1 MAEYEQEVYDFE
13 RFLCT
18 VMNTWKIRMET
29 KVLIVDDDDDILA
42 AGKLALRKVCSDIT
56 TLNDPNQLPRLI
68 AATSFDV
75 ILLDMN
81 FNPGNSD
88 GAEGLQWIE
97 ELQHLGFDGV
107 ILAATAHGGVNIA
120 VEAMKRG
127 AQDFII
133 KPWQNEKFVA
143 TIKNAIELRQSKLAN
158 QKLQRSQSA
167 IAAAVNPPRNILGDS
182 TAMKHVHSMIAKA
195 APTDANVLILGEN
208 GTGKELAARELHQ
221 QSHRAD
227 NVFIS
232 VDMGSLSEQLFESE
246 LFGHKKGAFTGA
258 MQERPG
264 RFQAANGGTL
274 FLDEIGNLP
283 LSLQSKLLT
292 VLEQRVVSAVGSD
305 KAEAIDVRIIA
316 ATNVPREKLHDESI
330 FRQDLLY
337 RLNTVEICM
346 PPLRERKEDIA
357 EISHYYL
364 KLYAKKYNKA
374 CDTFDESALK
384 ILTQCDWPGN
394 VRSLRHAIERA
405 VILAESEHITDCD
418 LHISHPGTANQTNTK
433 AHVDPHPNVTE
444 TLTLDELEL
453 RAVKSALT
461 RHSYN
466 ISRAAKDLGITRAAL
481 YRRMEKHDL

>member
-1 MAEYEQEVYDFE
+1 
-13 RFLCT
+13 
-18 VMNTWKIRMET
+18 MET

-42 AGKLALRKVCSDIT
+42 AGKMALRKVCTDIT
-56 TLNDPNQLPRLI
+56 TLNDPKHLPRVI
-68 AATSFDV
+68 EENSFDLV
-75 ILLDMN
+75 LLDMN

-88 GAEGLQWIE
+88 GAEGLHWIE
-97 ELQHLGFDGV
+97 ELQKLKFDGV

-158 QKLQRSQSA
+158 QKLERSQSA
-167 IAAAVNPPRNILGDS
+167 IAAAVNTTHNMLGES
-182 TAMKHVHSMIAKA
+182 IAMKNVHSMIAKA

-227 NVFIS
+227 KVFIS
-232 VDMGSLSEQLFESE
+232 VDMGALSEQLFESE

-292 VLEQRVVSAVGSD
+292 VLEQRVVTALGSD
-305 KAEAIDVRIIA
+305 KSEAVDVRIIA
-316 ATNVPREKLHDESI
+316 ATNVPREKLHDEAI

-357 EISHYYL
+357 EISQYYL
-364 KLYAKKYNKA
+364 TLYAKKYHKA
-374 CDTFDESALK
+374 CKNFDEYTLTA
-384 ILTQCDWPGN
+384 LTQCDWPGN
-394 VRSLRHAIERA
+394 IRSLRHAIERA
-405 VILAESEHITDCD
+405 VILCEGESISEND
-418 LHISHPGTANQTNTK
+418 LQLRQSGSEAQAASTGGSHLNANAILASN
-433 AHVDPHPNVTE
+433 PNSSTQNTE

-461 RHSYN
+461 RHRYN

>member
-1 MAEYEQEVYDFE
+1 MAEYEHEVYDSE
-13 RFLCT
+13 HSLCPK
-18 VMNTWKIRMET
+18 MNTQAASMES

-42 AGKLALRKVCSDIT
+42 AGKMALRKVCSQVT
-56 TLNDPNQLPRLI
+56 TLDDPNHIPQLLKEN
-68 AATSFDV
+68 SYDV

-88 GAEGLQWIE
+88 GSEGLSWIE
-97 ELQHLGFDGV
+97 NLRTMGFDGV
-107 ILAATAHGGVNIA
+107 VLAATAHGGVNIA

-143 TIKNAIELRQSKLAN
+143 TIKSAIELSQSKQTTKELE
-158 QKLQRSQSA
+158 RSQSA
-167 IAAAVNPPRNILGDS
+167 IAAAVNSPRSNILGNS
-182 TAMKHVHSMIAKA
+182 KSMQIVHSMIEKA
-195 APTDANVLILGEN
+195 APTDANVLVLGEN
-208 GTGKELAARELHQ
+208 GTGKELAAREVHR
-221 QSHRAD
+221 QSRRAD
-227 NVFIS
+227 RVFIS

-258 MQERPG
+258 MQDRPG

-283 LSLQSKLLT
+283 LALQSKLLT
-292 VLEQRVVSAVGSD
+292 VLEQRVVTPVGGDRS
-305 KAEAIDVRIIA
+305 EPVDVRIIT
-316 ATNVPREKLHDESI
+316 ATNLPHKKLHDESI

-346 PPLRERKEDIA
+346 PPLRERTEDID
-357 EISHYYL
+357 EIAHYYL
-364 KLYAKKYNKA
+364 HLYAKKYSKE
-374 CDTFDESALK
+374 CDTFSADAL
-384 ILTQCDWPGN
+384 QAMSEYEWPGN

-405 VILAESEHITDCD
+405 VILAEGESVRASD
-418 LHISHPGTANQTNTK
+418 LQLNTSNQMPDSSPAAPTTQ
-433 AHVDPHPNVTE
+433 DE
-444 TLTLDELEL
+444 SLTLDELEL
-453 RAVKSALT
+453 RAVKNALT
-461 RHSYN
+461 RHGYN

>member
-1 MAEYEQEVYDFE
+1 
-13 RFLCT
+13 
-18 VMNTWKIRMET
+18 MET

-42 AGKLALRKVCSDIT
+42 AGKMALRKVCTHIT
-56 TLNDPNQLPRLI
+56 TLNDPNRLPEFVKE
-68 AATSFDV
+68 TSFDV

-88 GAEGLQWIE
+88 GAEGLYWIE
-97 ELQHLGFDGV
+97 ELKKLGVEGV
-107 ILAATAHGGVNIA
+107 VLAATAHGGVNIA

-143 TIKNAIELRQSKLAN
+143 TIKSAIELNQSKRAN
-158 QKLQRSQSA
+158 KQLERSQSA
-167 IAAAVNPPRNILGDS
+167 IAAAVNTQRSMLGDS
-182 TAMKHVHSMIAKA
+182 AAMQKVHAMIAKA

-221 QSHRAD
+221 RSHRAD
-227 NVFIS
+227 KVFIS

-258 MQERPG
+258 MQERAG

-283 LSLQSKLLT
+283 LALQSKLLT
-292 VLEQRVVSAVGSD
+292 VLEQRVVTSVGSD

-316 ATNVPREKLHDESI
+316 ATNVPREKLHDESV

-357 EISHYYL
+357 EISQYYL
-364 KLYAKKYNKA
+364 QLYAKKYHKA
-374 CDTFDESALK
+374 CNAFDEGALAT
-384 ILTQCDWPGN
+384 LTHCDWPGN

-405 VILAESEHITDCD
+405 VILSDGVSIRDND
-418 LHISHPGTANQTNTK
+418 LQIQHPGGHSQTSNTQNTT
-433 AHVDPHPNVTE
+433 PPNHTDN

-453 RAVKSALT
+453 QAVKSALT